1 MVVVARVCMDSVPR
15 WCGVQARVWPTSS
28 RLFMS
33 KTEVVESGAQPQ
45 AARCL
50 CVESVVGAVG
60 IIMGVSFVGAD
71 VGAPVI

>member
-1 MVVVARVCMDSVPR
+1 
-15 WCGVQARVWPTSS
+15 
-28 RLFMS
+28 MS